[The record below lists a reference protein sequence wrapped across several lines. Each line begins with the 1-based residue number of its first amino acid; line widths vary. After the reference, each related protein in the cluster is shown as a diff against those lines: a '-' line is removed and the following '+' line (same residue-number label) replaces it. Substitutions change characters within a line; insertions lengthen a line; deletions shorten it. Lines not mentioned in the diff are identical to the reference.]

1 MKPPIFIT
9 GTQRSGTTLLCRI
22 LTTHPA
28 IFIRNEI
35 PGVTRIF
42 GMGQSREQIMADF
55 DRAMEES
62 LGANLQNYL
71 KQKNKHRWGLK
82 DPDLTHCLSHLDSVF
97 PEAKIIFIIRD
108 GRAVA
113 NSYIKNMWGLG
124 VNTYYGAL
132 RWQRE
137 VNAQIEFSRQHKD
150 KCHVIK
156 FEDLIVNHAEELKKI
171 CEFID
176 EPYAEELTNYYE
188 HSTEITKRKQSKNVF
203 KKPDIKLTEK
213 WKQELSQFQI
223 NVFETVAGNTLI
235 EHGYELIGEKIPISL
250 PLKFWFYLQ
259 QSILGEI
266 QLQYQWRIKEFLKK
280 ISKK

>member
-1 MKPPIFIT
+1 MFAKDK
-9 GTQRSGTTLLCRI
+9 
-22 LTTHPA
+22 
-28 IFIRNEI
+28 
-35 PGVTRIF
+35 
-42 GMGQSREQIMADF
+42 SREQIMADF
-55 DRAMEES
+55 DQAMEDS
-62 LGANLQNYL
+62 LGTNLQNYL
-71 KQKNKHRWGLK
+71 TLKNKHRWGLK
-82 DPDLTHCLSHLDSVF
+82 DPDLTHCLSHLNSVF

-137 VNAQIEFSRQHKD
+137 VNTQIAFARQHKD
-150 KCHVIK
+150 KCYVIN
-156 FEDLIVNHAEELKKI
+156 FEDLIANHVKELKKI

-188 HSTEITKRKQSKNVF
+188 HSTEITKRRQSKNVF
-203 KKPDIKLTEK
+203 EKPDIKLTEK

-223 NVFETVAGNTLI
+223 NVFETVAGGTLV
-235 EHGYELIGEKIPISL
+235 EHGYELIGKKINISL

-266 QLQYQWRIKEFLKK
+266 QFQYQWRIKRSLRRLSNK
-280 ISKK
+280 IAL